1 MRLLGATRAGKTNE
15 SSGRRLDLRVVTVKE
30 LSDLLRVHPST
41 IYRLVRTGHLPA
53 FRVGDSLRFNL
64 GEIEEWFEKNRG
76 NRRRQQTAANET
88 RDEAEPR

>member
-1 MRLLGATRAGKTNE
+1 MLGTQTN
-15 SSGRRLDLRVVTVKE
+15 RREEADLRVVTVKE

-64 GEIEEWFEKNRG
+64 GEIEAWFEKNRG
-76 NRRRQQTAANET
+76 NRRRHTPLNGEA
-88 RDEAEPR
+88 RDEAER